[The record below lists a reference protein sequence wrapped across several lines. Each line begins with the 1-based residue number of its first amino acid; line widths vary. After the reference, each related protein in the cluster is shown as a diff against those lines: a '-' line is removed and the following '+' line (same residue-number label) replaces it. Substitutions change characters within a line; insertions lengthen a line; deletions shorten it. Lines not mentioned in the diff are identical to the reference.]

1 MAKKRMYSFA
11 EKKHSQ
17 RGLVST
23 ILGGLSLVIFGALAY
38 LAYYLDGEG
47 GAYMGTIG
55 LTGAVF
61 SVMVLILGVVSFG
74 EHDTHL
80 LFPKIGSILNGCVL
94 AIWIFVILIGFGG

>member
-38 LAYYLDGEG
+38 LAYYLGVYGNDRADRRRIFRN
-47 GAYMGTIG
+47 GADFGIG
-55 LTGAVF
+55 
-61 SVMVLILGVVSFG
+61 
-74 EHDTHL
+74 
-80 LFPKIGSILNGCVL
+80 
-94 AIWIFVILIGFGG
+94 

>member
-38 LAYYLDGEG
+38 LAYYLDG
-47 GAYMGTIG
+47 
-55 LTGAVF
+55 
-61 SVMVLILGVVSFG
+61 SRRRR
-74 EHDTHL
+74 
-80 LFPKIGSILNGCVL
+80 
-94 AIWIFVILIGFGG
+94 W